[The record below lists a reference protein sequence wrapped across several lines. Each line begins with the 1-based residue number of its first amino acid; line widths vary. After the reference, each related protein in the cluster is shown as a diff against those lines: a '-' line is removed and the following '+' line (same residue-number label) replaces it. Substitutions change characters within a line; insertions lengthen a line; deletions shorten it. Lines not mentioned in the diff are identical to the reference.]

1 MNAGKKVDCDVL
13 IIGAGIS
20 GLTAF
25 SDLARRGVRVLCLE
39 ARDRIGGR
47 ILTIDD
53 PDSPLPIELG
63 PEFIHGRPPETW
75 GLVKKANLA
84 VFDCE
89 ENSVHIRKGE
99 ADGQSDA
106 WEQIDQITEEMKRAA
121 KVETDRSFFDFIQ
134 QVEQPPS
141 IKQLAIS
148 YVEGF
153 NAAHKERIS
162 VASLA
167 QDAEAAE
174 KIDGDRNFRIVDGY
188 RTGCRLLSSR
198 FPGGRLAITTE
209 HCRYS
214 SALDTRSR
222 PCRSSVKPDRYRQP
236 VRDTARDRHNPAGC
250 PTSWRSFG
258 E

>member
-1 MNAGKKVDCDVL
+1 MSASRKLDCDVL
-13 IIGAGIS
+13 IIGAGIA
-20 GLTAF
+20 GLTAL
-25 SDLARRGVRVLCLE
+25 SDLARQGVRVLCLE

-75 GLVKKANLA
+75 EVVKKAKLA
-84 VFDCE
+84 VYDCE
-89 ENSVHIRKGE
+89 ENSVHIRNGK

-106 WEQIDQITEEMKRAA
+106 WEQIDQITEEMKRVAQTG
-121 KVETDRSFFDFIQ
+121 TDRSFSDFIQ
-134 QVEQPPS
+134 HVAQPQDV
-141 IKQLAIS
+141 KQLAIS

-153 NAAHKERIS
+153 TAAHKERIS

-188 RTGCRLLSSR
+188 KRVADFSIRNSQQDDARLLLNTIVTAIQWR
-198 FPGGRLAITTE
+198 PGHARVEA
-209 HCRYS
+209 
-214 SALDTRSR
+214 RS
-222 PCRSSVKPDRYRQP
+222 
-236 VRDTARDRHNPAGC
+236 TLTNN
-250 PTSWRSFG
+250 
-258 E
+258 